1 MVRHHILVG
10 LGFKRQNFRNRA
22 IHFMM
27 QNKKGS
33 GMYNWKNGTVRLG
46 ETQNRVAVVPS
57 NQMTIMPVE
66 PSRSLPKVSRQ
77 PLKFNY

>member
-10 LGFKRQNFRNRA
+10 LGLKRQNFRNRA

-33 GMYNWKNGTVRLG
+33 GMYNWRDGTVPL
-46 ETQNRVAVVPS
+46 
-57 NQMTIMPVE
+57 NQMTLAVE
-66 PSRSLPKVSRQ
+66 PSRSLPKISRQ

>member
-33 GMYNWKNGTVRLG
+33 GMYNWRDGTVPL
-46 ETQNRVAVVPS
+46 
-57 NQMTIMPVE
+57 NQMTLAVE
-66 PSRSLPKVSRQ
+66 PSRSLLKISRQ

>member
-10 LGFKRQNFRNRA
+10 LGLKKHNFRNRA
-22 IHFMM
+22 IHYMM
-27 QNKKGS
+27 NRGS
-33 GMYNWKNGTVRLG
+33 GMPNWKN
-46 ETQNRVAVVPS
+46 ASVPS

-66 PSRSLPKVSRQ
+66 PKMGLPRLSRQ